1 MGPNVRAGRETGDA
15 SRRKPPVTKPAA
27 VGYAAMIAMQNT
39 PSNSSSSSGP
49 HPSRRPA
56 PGRPPAH
63 PAPGED
69 PRPGNQATPS
79 SPVGTYFV
87 TLRLADAMPKECLT
101 DIKGRAAA
109 MIEAEGGDDLAL
121 KRAIARLIEEE
132 LNRWHG
138 DCWLRDDEVARTVVA
153 ALQSGHGRKYTLR
166 AWSLLPNHL
175 QAVFSVADGV
185 DAGSVVREWRNYTTR
200 QFNLL
205 AGRDAEELWE
215 KMPYLKAC
223 MDDAEVVKRVRNV
236 EFRPV
241 NAGLCRRPRDWKWSS
256 ARQATPTPHA
266 ATPPSQGTT
275 HPSPAPSPAPAQPDT
290 TAARPPHGK
299 AMRPPT
305 PPRPS
310 TDDEDPFA

>member
-1 MGPNVRAGRETGDA
+1 M
-15 SRRKPPVTKPAA
+15 
-27 VGYAAMIAMQNT
+27 GYAAMIAMQNT
-39 PSNSSSSSGP
+39 SSNSSSSSGP
-49 HPSRRPA
+49 NPSRRPA
-56 PGRPPAH
+56 PGRPPAQ
-63 PAPGED
+63 PTPGEGQ
-69 PRPGNQATPS
+69 RPGNLATPP

-121 KRAIARLIEEE
+121 KRTIARLIEEE
-132 LNRWHG
+132 LHRWHG

-185 DAGSVVREWRNYTTR
+185 DAGSVLREWRNYTTR

-256 ARQATPTPHA
+256 ARQATPTNHA
-266 ATPPSQGTT
+266 APPPAQSTAA
-275 HPSPAPSPAPAQPDT
+275 PSPAPSPSTTKPDGAVPRPVPSKSPRTPA
-290 TAARPPHGK
+290 
-299 AMRPPT
+299 

-310 TDDEDPFA
+310 LDDEDPFA

>member
-1 MGPNVRAGRETGDA
+1 M
-15 SRRKPPVTKPAA
+15 
-27 VGYAAMIAMQNT
+27 
-39 PSNSSSSSGP
+39 
-49 HPSRRPA
+49 
-56 PGRPPAH
+56 
-63 PAPGED
+63 PGEGQ
-69 PRPGNQATPS
+69 RPGNAATPP
-79 SPVGTYFV
+79 SPVGTYFL

-101 DIKGRAAA
+101 EIKGRAAA

-121 KRAIARLIEEE
+121 KRTIARLIEEE

-153 ALQSGHGRKYTLR
+153 ALQAGHGRKYTLR
-166 AWSLLPNHL
+166 AWSLLPNHM

-185 DAGSVVREWRNYTTR
+185 DAGAVVREWRSYTTR
-200 QFNLL
+200 QVNLL

-241 NAGLCRRPRDWKWSS
+241 NAGLCRRPRDWKWGS
-256 ARQATPTPHA
+256 ARQSTPA
-266 ATPPSQGTT
+266 GNASTPPAHGT
-275 HPSPAPSPAPAQPDT
+275 SAPSPAPPASPTKPDAAAQ
-290 TAARPPHGK
+290 RPSPGK
-299 AMRPPT
+299 ATRPPT

-310 TDDEDPFA
+310 MPDEDPFA